1 MSFFCIT
8 ISYRVFGTGVGQVT
22 PGAFFPLK
30 DAEVEASMPSGF
42 RAAQQISDF
51 SGFVDT

>member
-8 ISYRVFGTGVGQVT
+8 ISYRVFGTGVGQIT
-22 PGAFFPLK
+22 PGAFYPPE

-42 RAAQQISDF
+42 RAAQQISGF
-51 SGFVDT
+51 PGFVDG